1 VAPDAGKEA
10 LFGAAHDAGSFV
22 EGLGYDKRRSEII

>member
-10 LFGAAHDAGSFV
+10 LFGDAGSFV